1 MPKNKTPNSEKN
13 GWIFLW
19 RKLFE
24 KRIWLQSTK
33 EHKVIMITLLLM
45 ASYKKESAD
54 WNGKP
59 IILKSGS
66 IITNLEEIREQSGK
80 DISIQNVRTALENFE
95 NKYEFLTQK
104 VTNTGRY
111 ITICN
116 WKQYQQ
122 HQRGN
127 KANQQTDQ
135 QKENSQKL
143 YYFYLEKIEPIRKTK
158 IRTIAN
164 ILRHAKKYS
173 FKDLARAVANYK
185 TVMPRD
191 ITYRKDPANFFGVN
205 EPYFKDFLP
214 ENFGKVDERE
224 QAVPVALTDEKLREL
239 NE

>member
-1 MPKNKTPNSEKN
+1 MPKNKTSQSEKN

-45 ASYKKESAD
+45 ASYKKKSAD

-59 IILKSGS
+59 VILKPGS
-66 IITNLEEIREQSGK
+66 MITNLEKIREQSGK
-80 DISIQNVRTALENFE
+80 DISVQNVRTALDNFE
-95 NKYEFLTQK
+95 DKYEFLTQE
-104 VTNTGRY
+104 VTSAGRY
-111 ITICN
+111 ITILN
-116 WKQYQQ
+116 WKKYQCSD
-122 HQRGN
+122 
-127 KANQQTDQ
+127 KPNQQTDQ
-135 QKENSQKL
+135 QKENAQKL

-158 IRTIAN
+158 IRTISN

-214 ENFGKVDERE
+214 ENFGKVDVRE